1 MAKNEYI
8 GLNLEQT
15 LRKLKVA
22 FKDKGIS
29 WSDEFAHYDYVDF
42 MLSYKWRYVLCKVD
56 MVYPYNARF
65 RLVGTAKYT
74 SVKINHLVDA
84 VSEILFERFNSK
96 TESNDT
102 TDL

>member
-29 WSDEFAHYDYVDF
+29 RSDEFTNYDYVDF
-42 MLSYKWRYVLCKVD
+42 MLSYK
-56 MVYPYNARF
+56 
-65 RLVGTAKYT
+65 
-74 SVKINHLVDA
+74 
-84 VSEILFERFNSK
+84 
-96 TESNDT
+96 
-102 TDL
+102 